1 MVRQFCAHDIGK
13 CSQPELQHGA
23 VRYQP
28 GHVGAHLPG
37 CFVGS
42 DRGELDQ
49 WVVDL
54 DKEVDLVS
62 LDLGSTERVRHL
74 GVDLSDDER

>member
-1 MVRQFCAHDIGK
+1 MEPFATSRATLAPD
-13 CSQPELQHGA
+13 
-23 VRYQP
+23 
-28 GHVGAHLPG
+28 LPG
-37 CFVGS
+37 RFVGR
-42 DRGELDQ
+42 DRWELDQ

-74 GVDLSDDER
+74 GVDLGDDERWPKPWHRAA